1 VALVLAAIAIYAAW
15 VCAAWAMPRHWSV
28 LRGSQPRPPPAALLR
43 TGALLLATGSLGLCV
58 ARDGPA
64 FGVLSWLC
72 LTCVGAW
79 LSALTQAAL
88 AAAARRSSRF
98 KDPR

>member
-1 VALVLAAIAIYAAW
+1 MALVLAAIAIYAAW
-15 VCAAWAMPRHWSV
+15 VGAAWALPRHWEV
-28 LRGSQPRPPPAALLR
+28 LCGPQRPPPTALLR
-43 TGALLLATGSLGLCV
+43 TVASVLVAWSLGLCV

-64 FGVLSWLC
+64 FGVLVWLC

-79 LSALTQAAL
+79 LSVLTQAAL

>member
-1 VALVLAAIAIYAAW
+1 MALVLAAIAIYAAW
-15 VCAAWAMPRHWSV
+15 VGAAWALPRHWEV
-28 LRGSQPRPPPAALLR
+28 LCGPQRPPPTALLR
-43 TGALLLATGSLGLCV
+43 TGALVLAILALGLCV

-64 FGVLSWLC
+64 FGTLLWLC
-72 LTCVGAW
+72 LACVGAW
-79 LSALTQAAL
+79 LSALTQAML

>member
-15 VCAAWAMPRHWSV
+15 VCAAWAMPRYWEV
-28 LRGSQPRPPPAALLR
+28 LRGRQPPPTALLR
-43 TGALLLATGSLGLCV
+43 TGALLLVAGSLGLCV

-64 FGVLSWLC
+64 FGVLLWLC
-72 LTCVGAW
+72 LGCVGAW
-79 LSALTQAAL
+79 LSALTQAML

>member
-1 VALVLAAIAIYAAW
+1 MALVLATIAIYAAW
-15 VCAAWAMPRHWSV
+15 VCAAWAMPRHWAV
-28 LRGSQPRPPPAALLR
+28 LRGPQSPPTALLR

-64 FGVLSWLC
+64 FGVLLWLC

-79 LSALTQAAL
+79 LSALTQAML
-88 AAAARRSSRF
+88 AAAVRRSSRF